1 MTISLLPETPGAW
14 PEFGVAD
21 LFAVERAEREAV
33 QLEAIRLRFARLRD
47 KLPALRKLAE
57 KQGVAQIDSLQDLI
71 KICFDH
77 RVMKNYPLAIL
88 ENRDFPKLTA
98 WLDKLT
104 LHDLSRVDLGGLKS
118 IDSWIERLQDFGLI
132 IGTSSGTT
140 GKLSFMPRSK
150 SELSAW
156 RSSWLVLQEAATG
169 VDPLANPLPSF
180 STGYRS
186 GHQMA
191 MKPSQLFAQ
200 EMYGGRHNLYTL
212 YNGHMS
218 ADLMAL
224 SGKMQAAE
232 DKGELDRLDI
242 DPELIEQRRQM
253 IEQGRRRPQDMQIWF
268 EKLLTDFRGQRV
280 RIGGMSADLYRVAQ
294 AGLDKGL
301 KADFAPGSLVATGG
315 GHEELQ
321 ERPGQLAGD
330 HQDLLRGR
338 SPAHLLRL
346 LREHRIAAGVRLRL
360 LSFLPL
366 HRADD
371 DGKGRRASAPPGGAD
386 RPAGGLRPA
395 GGELLGRLR
404 HRRRGDD
411 ALRRRLPLRL
421 EGPAHREDHPPLQ
434 RDGGRRRQ
442 DHLRRLGQG
451 LRRVHG
457 LCDGRS
463 LTADWG
469 CAALA

>member
-315 GHEELQ
+315 GMKSYKNAPDNWQ
-321 ERPGQLAGD
+321 E
-330 HQDLLRGR
+330 
-338 SPAHLLRL
+338 
-346 LREHRIAAGVRLRL
+346 IIKT
-360 LSFLPL
+360 FF
-366 HRADD
+366 
-371 DGKGRRASAPPGGAD
+371 GAD
-386 RPAGGLRPA
+386 RLHTFYGFSESIGSQPECACGFYHFFPFTVPMMMGKD
-395 GGELLGRLR
+395 GELLPRQGVQKGRLAAFDLLAESFWGGFVTGDEVTMHFDDDCPCGWKGPR
-404 HRRRGDD
+404 IEKTIRRYSEMEGGDD
-411 ALRRRLPLRL
+411 KI
-421 EGPAHREDHPPLQ
+421 
-434 RDGGRRRQ
+434 
-442 DHLRRLGQG
+442 
-451 LRRVHG
+451 
-457 LCDGRS
+457 
-463 LTADWG
+463 T
-469 CAALA
+469 CAGSVKAYDEFMDYVMGAA

>member
-21 LFAVERAEREAV
+21 LFAVERTEREAV
-33 QLEAIRLRFARLRD
+33 QLEAIRLRFGRLRD
-47 KLPALRKLAE
+47 KLPALKKLAE

-315 GHEELQ
+315 GMKSYKNAPDNWQ
-321 ERPGQLAGD
+321 E
-330 HQDLLRGR
+330 
-338 SPAHLLRL
+338 
-346 LREHRIAAGVRLRL
+346 IIKT
-360 LSFLPL
+360 FF
-366 HRADD
+366 
-371 DGKGRRASAPPGGAD
+371 GAD
-386 RPAGGLRPA
+386 RLHTFYGFSESIGSQPECACGFYHFFPFTVPMMMGKD
-395 GGELLGRLR
+395 GELLPRQGVQTGRLAAFDLLAESFWGGFVTGDEVTMHFDDDCPCGWKGPR
-404 HRRRGDD
+404 IEKTIRRYSEMEGGDD
-411 ALRRRLPLRL
+411 KI
-421 EGPAHREDHPPLQ
+421 
-434 RDGGRRRQ
+434 
-442 DHLRRLGQG
+442 
-451 LRRVHG
+451 
-457 LCDGRS
+457 
-463 LTADWG
+463 T
-469 CAALA
+469 CAGSVKAYDEFMDYVMGAA

>member
-315 GHEELQ
+315 GMKSYKNAPDNWQ
-321 ERPGQLAGD
+321 E
-330 HQDLLRGR
+330 
-338 SPAHLLRL
+338 
-346 LREHRIAAGVRLRL
+346 IIKT
-360 LSFLPL
+360 FF
-366 HRADD
+366 
-371 DGKGRRASAPPGGAD
+371 GAD
-386 RPAGGLRPA
+386 RLHTFYGFSESIGSQPECACGFYHFFPFTVPMMMGKD
-395 GGELLGRLR
+395 GELLPRQGVQTGRLAAFDLLAESFWGGFVTGDEVTMHFDDDCPCGWKGPR
-404 HRRRGDD
+404 IEKTIRRYSEMEGGDD
-411 ALRRRLPLRL
+411 KI
-421 EGPAHREDHPPLQ
+421 
-434 RDGGRRRQ
+434 
-442 DHLRRLGQG
+442 
-451 LRRVHG
+451 
-457 LCDGRS
+457 
-463 LTADWG
+463 T
-469 CAALA
+469 CAGSVKAYDEFMDYVMGAA